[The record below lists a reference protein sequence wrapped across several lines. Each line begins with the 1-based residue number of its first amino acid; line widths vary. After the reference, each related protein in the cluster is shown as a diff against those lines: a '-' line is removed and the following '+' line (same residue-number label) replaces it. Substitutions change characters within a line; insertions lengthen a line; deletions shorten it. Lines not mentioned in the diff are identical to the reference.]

1 MKIVKRLS
9 VLLILFTLL
18 ASFKPKKKSKIKWI
32 SITELNEVYKIQAKP
47 VLIDVYTNWCGWC
60 RVMEKETYSQ
70 ESVSAYIND
79 NYYAVKFDA
88 ETKDTIEFNGKK
100 FGYNESYKA
109 NELAIYLLDGRMGY
123 PTTILLSSINAQPA
137 PLSGFLKPAELE
149 PPLKFFAEGAYK
161 KKDFPEYM
169 KDFTAKW

>member
-1 MKIVKRLS
+1 MKIVKRFS
-9 VLLILFTLL
+9 VLLILFILL

-32 SITELNEVYKIQAKP
+32 SITELNEQYKIQPKP
-47 VLIDVYTNWCGWC
+47 ILIDVYTNWCGWC

-70 ESVSAYIND
+70 ESVSSYIND

-88 ETKDTIEFNGKK
+88 ETTDSVEFNGRK
-100 FGYNESYKA
+100 FGYNTSYKA

-137 PLSGFLKPAELE
+137 PLSGFLKPSELE

-161 KKDFPEYM
+161 KKEFPEYM

>member
-1 MKIVKRLS
+1 MKIVKRFS
-9 VLLILFTLL
+9 VLLILFILL
-18 ASFKPKKKSKIKWI
+18 ASFKWI
-32 SITELNEVYKIQAKP
+32 SITELNEQYKIQPKP
-47 VLIDVYTNWCGWC
+47 ILIDVYTNWCGWC

-70 ESVSAYIND
+70 ESVSSYIND

-88 ETKDTIEFNGKK
+88 ETTDSVEFNGRK
-100 FGYNESYKA
+100 FGYNTSYKA

-137 PLSGFLKPAELE
+137 PLSGFLKPSELE

-161 KKDFPEYM
+161 KKEFPEYM